1 MEQST
6 RYIVQTSSLNVF
18 KNGLQKIMGV
28 ASNRQ
33 EEAVGICKLYNDQAE
48 QLLSLQ
54 KTKRRQTV
62 NNYKRSFFNSSIF
75 FAHFKVKFCYIYLAN
90 TRKDKTKST
99 LINKML
105 SSKVKMEDP
114 K

>member
-1 MEQST
+1 M
-6 RYIVQTSSLNVF
+6 
-18 KNGLQKIMGV
+18 
-28 ASNRQ
+28 
-33 EEAVGICKLYNDQAE
+33 
-48 QLLSLQ
+48 LSLQ

-62 NNYKRSFFNSSIF
+62 TTNGYFLNPSIF

-90 TRKDKTKST
+90 TQKDKTKST

-105 SSKVKMEDP
+105 YFSSKVKMEDP